1 MNVKKWCKTGLKVFA
16 SVLTIFSIFTGTVH
30 AQDKYTLNVQVPY
43 GLTTNKSY
51 KWATGFTQPVN
62 NGYDSDV
69 YAKLSINGQ
78 KVYCIDP
85 LRATIHGAGD
95 YSPQDLGT
103 YTGSKEKSERLAWIS
118 ALGYGFNGDTSDEM
132 DYATQIRIWQE
143 VRPGLVTDI
152 HPDIQAKINQ
162 INERLR
168 VYDIPVSFHKADIT
182 LYGYGKEYGQT
193 LIDSNGV
200 FSNYKLTDI
209 QGIHCEQIGNQLMVW
224 AEKGDSANGG
234 LMFKLYGFDNSGTSL
249 AYVSPSSQNVAMLK
263 GKDPRTVRVRTKL
276 ITGSIKVEKQ
286 DKETKEQAQGLGSLD
301 SASYDVIR
309 DDTGENMGTLT
320 WEAGKGSNEISGLY
334 TRLPD
339 GKTPI
344 TYTLKETKAPTGYHL
359 GNFTEGTLDGNI
371 PFGFDSNNADEN
383 GIVHLT
389 VTGEDS
395 VSKIQLNKVDS
406 EGNPVKGA
414 TLQLLDGE
422 TNKKVKFN
430 YNETDSDDQK
440 VWVTNGK
447 PLEVRGLKVGH
458 EYILQEIHAPN
469 GVELARDV
477 HFTVEENQEI
487 QIVKMVDENEM
498 PSIGT
503 TASVDG
509 EKEITPKGEVT
520 LKDEITYKNFEKGT
534 YKVETTIMDKETGEA
549 IEDST
554 KTTDVEI
561 ENMDGSFSV
570 ETKMD
575 SDKLAGKDLVV
586 FEKVYD
592 EEGNLYTS
600 HEDLE
605 DEGQTVTVKPH
616 DYKIGTTA
624 SIDGEKEIA
633 PKGEVELKDVVEYEN
648 FPPATYKFVGT
659 IIDKMTGKKIE
670 GLTVEKEIELTER
683 SGSVE
688 ITFTVDSDKLAG
700 KDLVVFEKV
709 YDMEGNLLTSHEDLE
724 DEGQTV
730 TINFPPT
737 TPPVDTATNMAE
749 TSMKALLMS
758 SALVG
763 FGMMI
768 YRLTHDRKRG
778 NKRA

>member
-1 MNVKKWCKTGLKVFA
+1 MNIKKWCKTGLKVFA
-16 SVLTIFSIFTGTVH
+16 SALTIFSIFTGTVH

-85 LRATIHGAGD
+85 LRAAIHGAGD

-249 AYVSPSSQNVAMLK
+249 AYVSPSSQNVVMLK

-320 WEAGKGSNEISGLY
+320 WEAGKGSNEINGLY
-334 TRLPD
+334 IRLPD

-406 EGNPVKGA
+406 KGNPVKGA

-440 VWVTNGK
+440 VWVTDGK

-477 HFTVEENQEI
+477 HFTVEGNQEI
-487 QIVKMVDENEM
+487 QIVKMVDENEAPLM
-498 PSIGT
+498 GTKAFIGGKKT
-503 TASVDG
+503 IS
-509 EKEITPKGEVT
+509 PKDEVV

-549 IEDST
+549 IEGLKQTT
-554 KTTDVEI
+554 KVDI
-561 ENMDGSFSV
+561 QKMDGEFVV
-570 ETKMD
+570 EMKVN
-575 SDKLAGKDLVV
+575 SDKIAGKDLVV
-586 FEKVYD
+586 FEKVFD
-592 EEGNLYTS
+592 KDGNLYVS

-605 DEGQTVTVKPH
+605 DENQTVTVKPH

-624 SIDGEKEIA
+624 TIDGEKEIA

-659 IIDKMTGKKIE
+659 IIDKMTGKEIE

-768 YRLTHDRKRG
+768 YRLTHDRKER
-778 NKRA
+778 K

>member
-1 MNVKKWCKTGLKVFA
+1 MNIKKWCKTGLKVFA
-16 SVLTIFSIFTGTVH
+16 SALTIFSIFTATVH

-249 AYVSPSSQNVAMLK
+249 AYVSPSSQNVVMLK
-263 GKDPRTVRVRTKL
+263 DKDPRTVRVRTKL

-320 WEAGKGSNEISGLY
+320 WEAGKGSNEINGLY

-359 GNFTEGTLDGNI
+359 GNFTEGTLDGDI

-406 EGNPVKGA
+406 KGNPVKGA

-440 VWVTNGK
+440 VWVTDGK

-487 QIVKMVDENEM
+487 QIVKMVDENEVPLM
-498 PSIGT
+498 GTKAFIGGKKT
-503 TASVDG
+503 IS
-509 EKEITPKGEVT
+509 PKDEVV

-549 IEDST
+549 IEGLKQTT
-554 KTTDVEI
+554 KVDI
-561 ENMDGSFSV
+561 QKMDGEFVV
-570 ETKMD
+570 EMKVN
-575 SDKLAGKDLVV
+575 SDKIAGKDLVV
-586 FEKVYD
+586 FEKVFD
-592 EEGNLYTS
+592 KDGNLYVS

-605 DEGQTVTVKPH
+605 DENQTVTVKPH

-624 SIDGEKEIA
+624 TIDGEKEIA

-659 IIDKMTGKKIE
+659 IIDKMTGKEIE

-737 TPPVDTATNMAE
+737 APPVDTATNMAE

-768 YRLTHDRKRG
+768 YRLTHDRKER
-778 NKRA
+778 K

>member
-1 MNVKKWCKTGLKVFA
+1 
-16 SVLTIFSIFTGTVH
+16 
-30 AQDKYTLNVQVPY
+30 
-43 GLTTNKSY
+43 
-51 KWATGFTQPVN
+51 
-62 NGYDSDV
+62 
-69 YAKLSINGQ
+69 
-78 KVYCIDP
+78 
-85 LRATIHGAGD
+85 
-95 YSPQDLGT
+95 
-103 YTGSKEKSERLAWIS
+103 
-118 ALGYGFNGDTSDEM
+118 
-132 DYATQIRIWQE
+132 
-143 VRPGLVTDI
+143 
-152 HPDIQAKINQ
+152 
-162 INERLR
+162 
-168 VYDIPVSFHKADIT
+168 
-182 LYGYGKEYGQT
+182 
-193 LIDSNGV
+193 
-200 FSNYKLTDI
+200 
-209 QGIHCEQIGNQLMVW
+209 MVW

-234 LMFKLYGFDNSGTSL
+234 LMFTLYGFDNSGTSL

-276 ITGSIKVEKQ
+276 VTGSIKVEKQ

-503 TASVDG
+503 IASIDG
-509 EKEITPKGEVT
+509 EKEIAPKGEVT
-520 LKDEITYKNFEKGT
+520 LKDEISYKNFEKGT

-554 KTTDVEI
+554 KSTDVQI
-561 ENMDGSFSV
+561 DDMDGTFSV
-570 ETKMD
+570 EMKMD
-575 SDKLAGKDLVV
+575 SDKLAG
-586 FEKVYD
+586 
-592 EEGNLYTS
+592 
-600 HEDLE
+600 
-605 DEGQTVTVKPH
+605 
-616 DYKIGTTA
+616 
-624 SIDGEKEIA
+624 
-633 PKGEVELKDVVEYEN
+633 
-648 FPPATYKFVGT
+648 
-659 IIDKMTGKKIE
+659 
-670 GLTVEKEIELTER
+670 R
-683 SGSVE
+683 
-688 ITFTVDSDKLAG
+688 
-700 KDLVVFEKV
+700 DLVVFEKV
-709 YDMEGNLLTSHEDLE
+709 YDMEGNLLTRHEDLE

-749 TSMKALLMS
+749 TSMKALLIG

>member
-16 SVLTIFSIFTGTVH
+16 SALTIFSVFTGTVH

-209 QGIHCEQIGNQLMVW
+209 QGIHCEHIGNHLMVW

-276 ITGSIKVEKQ
+276 VTGSIKVEKQ

-503 TASVDG
+503 IASIDG
-509 EKEITPKGEVT
+509 EKEIAPKGEVT
-520 LKDEITYKNFEKGT
+520 LKDEISYKNFEKGT

-554 KTTDVEI
+554 KSTDVQI
-561 ENMDGSFSV
+561 DDMDGTFSV
-570 ETKMD
+570 EMKMD
-575 SDKLAGKDLVV
+575 SDKLAG
-586 FEKVYD
+586 
-592 EEGNLYTS
+592 
-600 HEDLE
+600 
-605 DEGQTVTVKPH
+605 
-616 DYKIGTTA
+616 
-624 SIDGEKEIA
+624 
-633 PKGEVELKDVVEYEN
+633 
-648 FPPATYKFVGT
+648 
-659 IIDKMTGKKIE
+659 
-670 GLTVEKEIELTER
+670 R
-683 SGSVE
+683 
-688 ITFTVDSDKLAG
+688 
-700 KDLVVFEKV
+700 DLVVFEKV
-709 YDMEGNLLTSHEDLE
+709 YDMEGNLLTRHEDLE

-749 TSMKALLMS
+749 TSMKALLIG

>member
-1 MNVKKWCKTGLKVFA
+1 MNVKKWYKTGLKVFA
-16 SVLTIFSIFTGTVH
+16 SALTIFSVFTGTVH

-503 TASVDG
+503 TASIDG
-509 EKEITPKGEVT
+509 EKEIAPKGEVT
-520 LKDEITYKNFEKGT
+520 LKDGISYKNFEKGT

-554 KTTDVEI
+554 KSTDVQI
-561 ENMDGSFSV
+561 DDMDGTFSV
-570 ETKMD
+570 EMKMD

-592 EEGNLYTS
+592 MEGNLLTS

-700 KDLVVFEKV
+700 RDLVVFEKV

-749 TSMKALLMS
+749 TSMKALLIG

>member
-1 MNVKKWCKTGLKVFA
+1 MNIKKWCKTGLKVFA
-16 SVLTIFSIFTGTVH
+16 SALTIFSIFTGTVH

-69 YAKLSINGQ
+69 YAKFSINGQ

-85 LRATIHGAGD
+85 LRAAIHGAGD

-103 YTGSKEKSERLAWIS
+103 YIGSKEKSERLAWIS

-193 LIDSNGV
+193 LIDSNGA

-224 AEKGDSANGG
+224 AEKGDSANGD
-234 LMFKLYGFDNSGTSL
+234 LMFKLYGLDNSGTSL
-249 AYVSPSSQNVAMLK
+249 AYVSPSSQNVVILK
-263 GKDPRTVRVRTKL
+263 GKDPRIVRVRTKL

-359 GNFTEGTLDGNI
+359 GNFTEGTLDGDI

-406 EGNPVKGA
+406 KGNPVKGA

-430 YNETDSDDQK
+430 YNETNSDDQK
-440 VWVTNGK
+440 VWVTDGK

-487 QIVKMVDENEM
+487 QIVKMVDENEVPLM
-498 PSIGT
+498 GTKAFIGGKKT
-503 TASVDG
+503 IS
-509 EKEITPKGEVT
+509 PKDEVV
-520 LKDEITYKNFEKGT
+520 LKDEITYKNFEKET

-549 IEDST
+549 IEGLKQTT
-554 KTTDVEI
+554 KVDI
-561 ENMDGSFSV
+561 QKMDGEFVV
-570 ETKMD
+570 EMKVN
-575 SDKLAGKDLVV
+575 SDKIAGKDLVV
-586 FEKVYD
+586 FEKVFD
-592 EEGNLYTS
+592 KDGNLYVS

-605 DEGQTVTVKPH
+605 DENQTVTVKPH

-624 SIDGEKEIA
+624 SIDGEKEIV
-633 PKGEVELKDVVEYEN
+633 PKGKVELKDVVEYEN

-659 IIDKMTGKKIE
+659 IIDKMTGKEIE

-730 TINFPPT
+730 TINFPPA

-768 YRLTHDRKRG
+768 YRLTHDRKER
-778 NKRA
+778 K

>member
-1 MNVKKWCKTGLKVFA
+1 MNIKKWCKTGLKVFA
-16 SVLTIFSIFTGTVH
+16 SALTIFSIFTGTVH

-62 NGYDSDV
+62 NGLDSDV
-69 YAKLSINGQ
+69 YAKFSINGQ

-85 LRATIHGAGD
+85 LKAAIHGAGD

-249 AYVSPSSQNVAMLK
+249 AYVSPSSQNVVMLK
-263 GKDPRTVRVRTKL
+263 GKDPRTVRVRTKV
-276 ITGSIKVEKQ
+276 ITGSVKVEKQ

-320 WEAGKGSNEISGLY
+320 WEAGKGSNEINGLY

-344 TYTLKETKAPTGYHL
+344 TYTLKETKAPTGYHM
-359 GNFTEGTLDGNI
+359 GNYTDGVLDGTI
-371 PFGFDSNNADEN
+371 PFSFDVSRAGDD
-383 GIVHLT
+383 GVVHLA

-395 VSKIQLNKVDS
+395 VTKIQLNKVDS
-406 EGNPVKGA
+406 RGKAVKGA

-422 TNKKVKFN
+422 THKKVKFN

-440 VWVTNGK
+440 VWVTDGK
-447 PLEVRGLKVGH
+447 PLELRGLKVGH

-469 GVELARDV
+469 GVELAKDV
-477 HFTVEENQEI
+477 HFTVDENQEI
-487 QIVKMVDENEM
+487 QIVKMVDKNEV

-503 TASVDG
+503 TASIDG
-509 EKEITPKGEVT
+509 EKEIEPKGEVV
-520 LKDEITYKNFEKGT
+520 LKDDIAYKNFEKGT
-534 YKVETTIMDKETGEA
+534 YTVETTIMDKDTGEA
-549 IEDST
+549 MEDST
-554 KTTDVEI
+554 ETTNVEVENTDGTFSI
-561 ENMDGSFSV
+561 EM
-570 ETKMD
+570 KMD

-586 FEKVYD
+586 FEKVFDKD
-592 EEGNLYTS
+592 ENLYAS

-605 DEGQTVTVKPH
+605 DDGQTVKVKPH

-624 SIDGEKEIA
+624 TIDGEKEIE

-659 IIDKMTGKKIE
+659 VMDKVTGKEIG
-670 GLTVEKEIELTER
+670 GLTVEKEVELTER

-688 ITFTVDSDKLAG
+688 IIFTVDSDKLAG
-700 KDLVVFEKV
+700 KDLVVFEKA
-709 YDMEGNLLTSHEDLE
+709 YDMDGNLLVSHEDLE
-724 DEGQTV
+724 DENQTV
-730 TINFPPT
+730 KVKFPPT
-737 TPPVDTATNMAE
+737 EPPVDTSASTGAIM
-749 TSMKALLMS
+749 MKAVMLA
-758 SALVG
+758 SALG
-763 FGMMI
+763 SMGLMI
-768 YRLTHDRKRG
+768 YGLTHDRKRG

>member
-1 MNVKKWCKTGLKVFA
+1 MNIKKWYKTGLKVFA
-16 SVLTIFSIFTGTVH
+16 SALTIFSIFTGTVH

-69 YAKLSINGQ
+69 YAKFSINGQ

-85 LRATIHGAGD
+85 LRAAIHGAGD

-103 YTGSKEKSERLAWIS
+103 YTGSPEQAKRLGWIS

-152 HPDIQAKINQ
+152 HPDIQAKIDK

-168 VYDIPVSFHKADIT
+168 VYDTPVSFHNSTIK
-182 LYGYGKEYGQT
+182 LYGYGKEYAQT
-193 LIDSNGV
+193 LTDTNGV
-200 FSNYKLTDI
+200 FNNYNLTSAN
-209 QGIHCEQIGNQLMVW
+209 GIHVEQNGNQLKVW
-224 AEKGDSANGG
+224 AEKGDSQKGSIFYNI
-234 LMFKLYGFDNSGTSL
+234 FHFNRVGTSI
-249 AYVSPSSQNVAMLK
+249 AYVSPTSQNLAFLQS
-263 GKDPRTVRVRTKL
+263 GDPKSVGVRFEV

-359 GNFTEGTLDGNI
+359 GNFTEGTLDENI

-406 EGNPVKGA
+406 KGNPVKGA

-440 VWVTNGK
+440 VWVTDGK

-503 TASVDG
+503 TASIDG
-509 EKEITPKGEVT
+509 EKEIAPKGEIT
-520 LKDEITYKNFEKGT
+520 LKDEISYKNFKKGT

-554 KTTDVEI
+554 KSTDVEVV
-561 ENMDGSFSV
+561 NMDGSFSV

-592 EEGNLYTS
+592 EEGNLYSS

-624 SIDGEKEIA
+624 SIDGEKEIV

-659 IIDKMTGKKIE
+659 IIDKMTGKEIE

-730 TINFPPT
+730 TINFPPA

-768 YRLTHDRKRG
+768 YRLTHDRKER
-778 NKRA
+778 K